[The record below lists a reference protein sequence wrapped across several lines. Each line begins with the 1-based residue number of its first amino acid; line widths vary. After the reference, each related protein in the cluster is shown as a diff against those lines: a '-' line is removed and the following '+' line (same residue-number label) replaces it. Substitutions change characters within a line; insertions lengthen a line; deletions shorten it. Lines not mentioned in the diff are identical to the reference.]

1 VLDNGPTL
9 GEGHQNWQLNEINKL
24 IWPNDLGIGVMN
36 PDDFDTTA
44 QIAIDYGVIKN
55 EASSDAYIDTYAKA
69 AVEALKADGADVNGA
84 SWQAPTVEVTAGG
97 E

>member
-1 VLDNGPTL
+1 MLDNGPTL
-9 GEGHQNWQLNEINKL
+9 GEGHQTWQLNEINKL

-36 PDDFDTTA
+36 PDDFENTA

-69 AVEALKADGADVNGA
+69 AVEDLKSEGADVNGA
-84 SWQAPTVEVTAGG
+84 SWQAPTVEVTPGG

>member
-1 VLDNGPTL
+1 VLDKRPTL
-9 GEGHQNWQLNEINKL
+9 GEGHQTLAAERDQQA
-24 IWPNDLGIGVMN
+24 DLAERSRHRDHE
-36 PDDFDTTA
+36 PDDFANTA

-84 SWQAPTVEVTAGG
+84 TGRRRPSR
-97 E
+97 